1 MKHLL
6 LRQNKCR
13 GRASTVL
20 KIFKSSCPG
29 YFRKFLKP
37 FGVGTNSNPFNS
49 VKFDGNVSGGGNLN
63 QQDVNAGF
71 SFKLERLKFRFG
83 GQFLQQP
90 AFNFLI
96 FVFGSAE
103 MGRGADN
110 GVSGIVDAVD
120 DVGAFFSNRAA
131 ELARAE
137 ICLPRAS
144 RSGLIL
150 NSTHSVSRPS
160 RIRVSR

>member
-1 MKHLL
+1 M
-6 LRQNKCR
+6 
-13 GRASTVL
+13 
-20 KIFKSSCPG
+20 
-29 YFRKFLKP
+29 KP
-37 FGVGTNSNPFNS
+37 FGVGTHSDPFNS

-120 DVGAFFSNRAA
+120 DLGAFFFQQSGGVGKGGDMFA
-131 ELARAE
+131 ESLPVRIDFELDPLGFSAE
-137 ICLPRAS
+137 SDQGVEVKLKLPKRRFVQHLPLSLRMTCTIVA
-144 RSGLIL
+144 
-150 NSTHSVSRPS
+150 
-160 RIRVSR
+160 